1 MSVSLYYHAS
11 RAEPL
16 TGVETAAIQRIVAA
30 RAASF
35 PYADEEQLF
44 LYSAEGIDPD
54 EILAGS
60 TRLPLDPDRLLPVIT
75 HVLGSLT
82 QLRRTLDGEWH
93 VHLEDVDLPWDES
106 EGYVL
111 PDTDDTGRA
120 ASEPTRTDGIQGEES
135 A

>member
-16 TGVETAAIQRIVAA
+16 TGVETATIQRIVAA
-30 RAASF
+30 HAASF

-44 LYSAEGIDPD
+44 LYSAERIDPD

-60 TRLPLDPDRLLPVIT
+60 TKLPLDPDRLLPVIT

-82 QLRRTLDGEWH
+82 QLRRTLNGEWH

-120 ASEPTRTDGIQGEES
+120 GSEPTRTDGIQGEES